1 MSDTDNK
8 KWKVLNSEY
17 LSQEPWFTVRKDHVE
32 LPNGNQIQNYYVYE
46 YPDWV
51 CTIAI
56 TKDKRFVMVR
66 QYRHGLQCTSPEL
79 CAGVCEEEDPSA
91 EVSARREL
99 LEETGYGNGKWELFM
114 TTSANP
120 GTHTNTTYCFLA
132 TDVEKIS
139 EQHLEDTEDISVHLL
154 SIDELVELL
163 KKDEI
168 RQSMHAA
175 ALWKYLATNHLI

>member
-1 MSDTDNK
+1 MSNTDNK

-66 QYRHGLQCTSPEL
+66 QYRHGLQCTSLEL
-79 CAGVCEEEDPSA
+79 CAGVCEKEDPSA

-99 LEETGYGNGKWELFM
+99 IEETGYGNGKWELLM
-114 TTSANP
+114 STSANP

-139 EQHLEDTEDISVHLL
+139 EQHLEATEDISVHLL
-154 SIDELVELL
+154 SIDELIELL

-175 ALWKYLATNHLI
+175 VLWKYLATNHLI

>member
-1 MSDTDNK
+1 MSKTDDK
-8 KWKVLNSEY
+8 AWKVLGSEY
-17 LSQEPWFTVRKDHVE
+17 LSREPWFTVRKDHVQ

-56 TKDKRFVMVR
+56 TKEKQFVMVR
-66 QYRHGLQCTSPEL
+66 QYRHGLQHTSMEL
-79 CAGVCEEEDPSA
+79 CAGVCEKEDDSP
-91 EVSARREL
+91 EISARREL
-99 LEETGYGNGKWELFM
+99 LEETGYGNGKWEMIM

-132 TDVEKIS
+132 TDVERIS
-139 EQHLEDTEDISVHLL
+139 EQHLESTEDISVHFL
-154 SIDELVELL
+154 SLDELKELL
-163 KKDEI
+163 YKDGI

-175 ALWKYLATNHLI
+175 ALWKYLAINHLV